1 MSELHKNR
9 LYGLGWKILLLQNLI
24 LLIPLLVC
32 IPIISGEVTQF
43 LFSLGIEEYGSH
55 IVNYIFNFALILD
68 LIAISLISLSV
79 LIFFQPQKEDY
90 DYRKKELYIPMLGF
104 LWVLLSI
111 LWRFPFL
118 IGGGFDLGLNMESFW
133 RIENNQFYMNLLNN
147 LLMIVVQ
154 LSGAICL
161 FLFLNFQEKYHKPLF
176 DSQKKDTSGDIELPS
191 IGRIK
196 LCGLLNIIAI
206 VLLLLG
212 SNLGVRNLESL
223 ETTGYRSNGIAL
235 MFGLLL
241 KIFIIPILTI
251 MVCWKFISLRNTDK
265 PKPSKGEFSLEK
277 QNSKLSLFDQI

>member
-1 MSELHKNR
+1 MHKTR

-32 IPIISGEVTQF
+32 IPLISGRIYQF
-43 LFSLGIEEYGSH
+43 LISLGIEEYGSQ
-55 IVNYIFNFALILD
+55 IINFIFNFALILD
-68 LIAISLISLSV
+68 LFAISLISLSV

-90 DYRKKELYIPMLGF
+90 DYRNKELYIPILGF

-118 IGGGFDLGLNMESFW
+118 IGGGFDLGLTMESLW
-133 RIENNQFYMNLLNN
+133 RIENNRFYTNLLNN

-161 FLFLNFQEKYHKPLF
+161 FFFLNFQEKYHKPLF
-176 DSQKKDTSGDIELPS
+176 DLQKEDTIGKDIEFPS
-191 IGRIK
+191 IGRIN

-206 VLLLLG
+206 IFILLG

-223 ETTGYRSNGIAL
+223 ETTGYRTNGIAL
-235 MFGLLL
+235 MFGLFF

-277 QNSKLSLFDQI
+277 QNSELSLFDQI